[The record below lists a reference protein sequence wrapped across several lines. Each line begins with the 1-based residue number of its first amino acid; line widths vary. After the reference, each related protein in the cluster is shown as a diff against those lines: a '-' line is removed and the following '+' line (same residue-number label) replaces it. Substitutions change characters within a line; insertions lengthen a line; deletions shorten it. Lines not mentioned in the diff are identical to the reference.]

1 MADKRV
7 SLELDVELKGLN
19 TIEELEDKLKEIDTS
34 LKGVKN
40 TSEEWINGAT
50 NYRKVEK
57 KLNDVKTAAKG
68 TGDSFKKVKGS
79 SKEMSQGVDSAAQVM
94 RTFAGDSQEAN
105 TAISLVEDTMKGS
118 LNVWVA
124 VGTAVAVAAV
134 ALFKYMT
141 RATDAEI
148 AQRHLNEVLRESN
161 RLIIDETLELEI
173 LLDIAKDVTQSL
185 EDREEAIKRINKIS
199 PGYLGN
205 ITLENIATK
214 ETTESID
221 SYTDALLKASR
232 AQAFY
237 SKQKELANKLVD
249 LENRSIEDS
258 VTATDKLKAAN
269 LAINTV
275 ATYKGSL
282 AVFARQNNQKEKEDI
297 EEQIGL
303 LKDQFEQQVKNG
315 KANADKTKDEIK
327 LSAEEIKAKND
338 ANDAALARLAKEKE
352 DRERASAS
360 ASATRKSEREKKAR
374 EDKKAADEEI
384 ALREKLSKEVFLIGK
399 NKFDREMVLAMNEF
413 EELTKNL
420 DENNQIVIDAK
431 LILNEKIRKIDAEE
445 KTFNDAEEK
454 KKQESI
460 EEIRESYRQK
470 AKDDKAVTE
479 EEKLN
484 LEKERIIAEL
494 DLLGATSE
502 QKLEIEAYYAKQIA
516 DIKISEEEKV
526 ADAKRQINN
535 LLFNDAI
542 NLAETFFAKEGKMS
556 KDAFNAVKAMKV
568 AQAIIA
574 TYQGANAIF
583 ASAAANP
590 ATVLFP
596 AQPFLLAGSA
606 IANGLINVK
615 KILSTKIGSS
625 GGGGNGGGGGGSN
638 PNTNTGGVSG
648 AFQPRNINLTRTP
661 NQQIDVNPIKVF
673 VTESDISSAQI
684 NANNTKQVSVI
695 K

>member
-282 AVFARQNNQKEKEDI
+282 AVFARQNNQKEREDI

-303 LKDQFEQQVKNG
+303 LKDEFEQQVKNG

-338 ANDAALARLAKEKE
+338 ANDAAIKRINKREGESKKAYNARIKRLEKERLA
-352 DRERASAS
+352 
-360 ASATRKSEREKKAR
+360 T
-374 EDKKAADEEI
+374 
-384 ALREKLSKEVFLIGK
+384 
-399 NKFDREMVLAMNEF
+399 
-413 EELTKNL
+413 
-420 DENNQIVIDAK
+420 
-431 LILNEKIRKIDAEE
+431 
-445 KTFNDAEEK
+445 
-454 KKQESI
+454 
-460 EEIRESYRQK
+460 
-470 AKDDKAVTE
+470 
-479 EEKLN
+479 EKLN
-484 LEKERIIAEL
+484 KEKDKEGQDALDDWDKETDKQEKDREEARAVEAKRLSDILSIRETFRMKNEDLEDETEEAKLLREKERIIAEL

-526 ADAKRQINN
+526 ADAKREINN
-535 LLFNDAI
+535 ILFNDAI

-625 GGGGNGGGGGGSN
+625 GGGGNGGGGGGGN
-638 PNTNTGGVSG
+638 PVIQGGSVRR
-648 AFQPRNINLTRTP
+648 AQPRNINLTRTP

>member
-40 TSEEWINGAT
+40 TSEEWINGAA

-282 AVFARQNNQKEKEDI
+282 AVFARQNNQKEREDI

-303 LKDQFEQQVKNG
+303 LKDEFEQQVKNG

-338 ANDAALARLAKEKE
+338 ANDAAIKRINKREGESKKAYNARIKRLEKERLA
-352 DRERASAS
+352 
-360 ASATRKSEREKKAR
+360 T
-374 EDKKAADEEI
+374 
-384 ALREKLSKEVFLIGK
+384 
-399 NKFDREMVLAMNEF
+399 
-413 EELTKNL
+413 
-420 DENNQIVIDAK
+420 
-431 LILNEKIRKIDAEE
+431 
-445 KTFNDAEEK
+445 
-454 KKQESI
+454 
-460 EEIRESYRQK
+460 
-470 AKDDKAVTE
+470 
-479 EEKLN
+479 EKLN
-484 LEKERIIAEL
+484 KEKDKEGQDALDDWDKETDKQEKDREEARAVEAKRLSDILSIRETFRMKNEDLEDETEEAKLLREKERIIAEL

-526 ADAKRQINN
+526 ADAKREINN
-535 LLFNDAI
+535 ILFNDAI

>member
-40 TSEEWINGAT
+40 TSEEWINGAA

-282 AVFARQNNQKEKEDI
+282 AVFARQNNQKEREDI

-303 LKDQFEQQVKNG
+303 LKDEFEQQVKNG

-338 ANDAALARLAKEKE
+338 ANDAAIKRINKREGESKKAYNARIKRLEKERLA
-352 DRERASAS
+352 
-360 ASATRKSEREKKAR
+360 T
-374 EDKKAADEEI
+374 
-384 ALREKLSKEVFLIGK
+384 
-399 NKFDREMVLAMNEF
+399 
-413 EELTKNL
+413 
-420 DENNQIVIDAK
+420 
-431 LILNEKIRKIDAEE
+431 
-445 KTFNDAEEK
+445 
-454 KKQESI
+454 
-460 EEIRESYRQK
+460 
-470 AKDDKAVTE
+470 
-479 EEKLN
+479 EKLN
-484 LEKERIIAEL
+484 KEKDKEGQDALDDWDKETDKQEKDREEARAVEAKRLSDILSIRETFRMKNEDLEDETEEAKLLREKERIIAEL

>member
-185 EDREEAIKRINKIS
+185 EDREEAIKRINQIS

-282 AVFARQNNQKEKEDI
+282 AVFARQNNQKEREDI

-303 LKDQFEQQVKNG
+303 LKDEFEQQVKNG

-338 ANDAALARLAKEKE
+338 ANDAAIKRINKREGESKKAYNARIKRLEKERLA
-352 DRERASAS
+352 
-360 ASATRKSEREKKAR
+360 T
-374 EDKKAADEEI
+374 
-384 ALREKLSKEVFLIGK
+384 
-399 NKFDREMVLAMNEF
+399 
-413 EELTKNL
+413 
-420 DENNQIVIDAK
+420 
-431 LILNEKIRKIDAEE
+431 
-445 KTFNDAEEK
+445 
-454 KKQESI
+454 
-460 EEIRESYRQK
+460 
-470 AKDDKAVTE
+470 
-479 EEKLN
+479 EKLN
-484 LEKERIIAEL
+484 KEKDKEGQDALDDWDKETDKQEKDREEARAVEAKRLSDILSIRETFRMKNEDLEDETEEAKLLREKERIIAEL

-526 ADAKRQINN
+526 ADAKREINN
-535 LLFNDAI
+535 ILFNDAI

-625 GGGGNGGGGGGSN
+625 GGGGNGGGGGGGN
-638 PNTNTGGVSG
+638 PVIQGGSVRR
-648 AFQPRNINLTRTP
+648 AQPRNINLTRTP